1 VILQPVLA
9 PFLVILLVL
18 PVLTAAVWM
27 LVRSVSP
34 AVVEQAPPH
43 PGVVKQPP
51 PRPGV
56 VERGRAQRDRDET
69 RRPAKAG
76 AGAVMW
82 ILRIL
87 LVLACGVLLLR
98 PGIPGGHVRTLASAT
113 DVVIA
118 IDTTAS
124 MVAED
129 WDAKSGSAS
138 AAPETRMTGVREDVR
153 RIAEAYPGARFALLT
168 FDANA
173 VLRLPLTTDTGAL
186 VSAVD
191 VLQPEVTR
199 QSKGS
204 SIGIANQLLAQTLQS
219 AQKASPD
226 RARMVFYLGDGEQT
240 VSTAP
245 ESFHSAKKLLSSGAV
260 LGYGTTQGGPM
271 RETTGAFGGVG
282 GYIQYQGSDALS
294 RIDEKNLQTIAGE
307 LGVTYEHRTGAEK
320 AALPPAPASTTAY
333 RENDPLTQPADLSWI
348 AALVVVLLLCVEI
361 AHATML
367 IVRMRGLSVR
377 RPAEGRPM
385 PGGDA

>member
-1 VILQPVLA
+1 MILQPVLA
-9 PFLVILLVL
+9 PLLVILIVL
-18 PVLTAAVWM
+18 PVLGAAVWM
-27 LVRSVSP
+27 LVRAVRTP
-34 AVVEQAPPH
+34 AVEQAERHH
-43 PGVVKQPP
+43 PA
-51 PRPGV
+51 V

-98 PGIPGGHVRTLASAT
+98 PGVPGGQVRTLASAT

-129 WDAKSGSAS
+129 WDGAKTASGGSGDR
-138 AAPETRMTGVREDVR
+138 TRMAGVREDVR
-153 RIAEAYPGARFALLT
+153 RIAETYPGARFALIT

-186 VSAVD
+186 ISAVE

-204 SIGIANQLLAQTLQS
+204 SIGIANQLLAQTLQN

-240 VSTAP
+240 VSTEP
-245 ESFHSAKKLLSSGAV
+245 EPFDSAKKLLSGGGV
-260 LGYGTTQGGPM
+260 LGYGTSQGGPM
-271 RETTGAFGGVG
+271 RETTGAFGDTASGSG
-282 GYIQYQGSDALS
+282 EYIQYQGSDALS
-294 RIDEKNLQTIAGE
+294 RIDEKNLQRIAAE
-307 LGVTYEHRTGAEK
+307 LGVTYEHRTADAK
-320 AALPPAPASTTAY
+320 TVLPPAPTSTTAY
-333 RENDPLTQPADLSWI
+333 REDDPLTQPTDLSWI
-348 AALVVVLLLCVEI
+348 VALVIVALLCAEI
-361 AHATML
+361 ARATMM
-367 IVRMRGLSVR
+367 IVRMRALSVR
-377 RPAEGRPM
+377 PTS
-385 PGGDA
+385 GGDA

>member
-9 PFLVILLVL
+9 PLLVILLVL
-18 PVLTAAVWM
+18 PVLGAAVWM
-27 LVRSVSP
+27 LVG
-34 AVVEQAPPH
+34 AV
-43 PGVVKQPP
+43 
-51 PRPGV
+51 R
-56 VERGRAQRDRDET
+56 RGRSAGT
-69 RRPAKAG
+69 G
-76 AGAVMW
+76 AGPVIWA
-82 ILRIL
+82 LRVV

-98 PGIPGGHVRTLASAT
+98 PGVPGGHVRTLASAT

-129 WDAKSGSAS
+129 WDRGGSTKGG
-138 AAPETRMTGVREDVR
+138 AADQRMAGVREDVR

-186 VSAVD
+186 ISAVE

-204 SIGIANQLLAQTLQS
+204 SIGIANTLLTQTLQN
-219 AQKASPD
+219 AQKSSPD

-245 ESFHSAKKLLSSGAV
+245 EPFDSAKKLLSGGEV
-260 LGYGTTQGGPM
+260 LGYGTAEGGPM
-271 RETTGAFGGVG
+271 RETTGAVG
-282 GYIQYQGSDALS
+282 PSTGSGTGSAGAGEYIQYQGSDALS
-294 RIDEKNLQTIAGE
+294 RIDEKNLQRIAAE
-307 LGVTYEHRTGAEK
+307 LGVSYEHRAADAK
-320 AALPPAPASTTAY
+320 IALPPAPKSTTAY
-333 RENDPLTQPADLSWI
+333 REDDPLTQPTDLSWI
-348 AALVVVLLLCVEI
+348 VALVIVALLCVEI
-361 AHATML
+361 ARATML
-367 IVRMRGLSVR
+367 IVRMRGLSVPER
-377 RPAEGRPM
+377 AKRDEVRPAP

>member
-1 VILQPVLA
+1 MILQPVVA

-18 PVLTAAVWM
+18 PVLGAAVWM
-27 LVRSVSP
+27 LVRSVRP
-34 AVVEQAPPH
+34 A
-43 PGVVKQPP
+43 
-51 PRPGV
+51 GV
-56 VERGRAQRDRDET
+56 VEPVEASGA
-69 RRPAKAG
+69 RRVPSTSSGTSGG
-76 AGAVMW
+76 AGPVMW

-129 WDAKSGSAS
+129 WNSAKGSTAVS
-138 AAPETRMTGVREDVR
+138 ADRTRIAGVREDVR
-153 RIAEAYPGARFALLT
+153 RIAEAYPGARFALIT

-186 VSAVD
+186 ISAVD

-204 SIGIANQLLAQTLQS
+204 SIGIANQLLAQTLQN

-245 ESFHSAKKLLSSGAV
+245 ESFGGSKKLVSGGEV
-260 LGYGTTQGGPM
+260 LGYGTAQGAPM
-271 RETTGAFGGVG
+271 RETTGVLGGEG

-294 RIDEKNLQTIAGE
+294 RIDEKNLRQIADE
-307 LGVTYEHRTGAEK
+307 LGVGYEHRTAEAK
-320 AALPPAPASTTAY
+320 TQLPPAPKSTTAY
-333 RENDPLTQPADLSWI
+333 RENDPLSQPTDLSWI
-348 AALVVVLLLCVEI
+348 VALVIVGLLCAEI
-361 AHATML
+361 TRATAL
-367 IVRMRGLSVR
+367 IVRMRGLSLR
-377 RPAEGRPM
+377 QT